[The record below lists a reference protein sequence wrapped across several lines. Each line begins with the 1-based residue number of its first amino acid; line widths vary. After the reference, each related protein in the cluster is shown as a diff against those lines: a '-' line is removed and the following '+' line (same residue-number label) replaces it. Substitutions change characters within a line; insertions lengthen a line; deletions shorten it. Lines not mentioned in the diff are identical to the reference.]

1 MIKTSARYARRAL
14 LQSTHFLRIAAFSS
28 CMGPDAEV
36 GFAGLSLCGV
46 GVFLVE
52 PTTVMMK
59 FGEPNLVRMLDLA
72 SVESSRSVWVSV

>member
-1 MIKTSARYARRAL
+1 
-14 LQSTHFLRIAAFSS
+14 
-28 CMGPDAEV
+28 MGPDAEV